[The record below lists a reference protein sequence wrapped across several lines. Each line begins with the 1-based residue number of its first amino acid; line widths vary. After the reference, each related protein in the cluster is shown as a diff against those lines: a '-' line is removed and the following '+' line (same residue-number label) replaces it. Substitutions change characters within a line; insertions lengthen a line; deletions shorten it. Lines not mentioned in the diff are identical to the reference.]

1 MSDNRLERIAQG
13 RVWTGEQAYLNGLID
28 GIKNIDEVIEEMKK
42 YLEIDTCS
50 IYSIDKDF
58 NLNKYV
64 KSKLPLVTYAS
75 LLRTPI
81 LLMID

>member
-1 MSDNRLERIAQG
+1 
-13 RVWTGEQAYLNGLID
+13 
-28 GIKNIDEVIEEMKK
+28 MKK
-42 YLEIDTCS
+42 YLEIDKCS